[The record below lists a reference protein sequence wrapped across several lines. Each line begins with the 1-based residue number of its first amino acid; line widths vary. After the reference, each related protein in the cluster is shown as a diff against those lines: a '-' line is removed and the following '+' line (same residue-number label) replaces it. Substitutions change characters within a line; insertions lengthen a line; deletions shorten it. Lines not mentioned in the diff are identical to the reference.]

1 MFVGNCDGL
10 SQRKHAQN
18 PGDNQQVLVSCS
30 MTINTNGQHSLVK
43 WKWEDELG
51 LKTPFVPVEISFSNI
66 YWAAGEGV
74 VGEEEKVN
82 Q

>member
-1 MFVGNCDGL
+1 MYTQQPPVMSTYWRKTKDKTVIRKKSNVNIHRINPGMFVGNRNGL

-30 MTINTNGQHSLVK
+30 MTINTNGQHSLV
-43 WKWEDELG
+43 
-51 LKTPFVPVEISFSNI
+51 
-66 YWAAGEGV
+66 
-74 VGEEEKVN
+74 